1 MLRPG
6 GAWSYSFLFVAL
18 LFSAFQVCAQSAT
31 LKGQVRDETG
41 AVIPGATVTATG
53 DSGNVLS
60 TTSAADGSYSFK
72 HVPNGNY
79 RIEASFTGF
88 AMKAPVSF
96 VERGQDANL
105 NVVLKVGGV
114 VQDVTVQAQDSA
126 TVSVDSGNNASAVV
140 LSGSRL
146 DSLADDPD
154 DLASDLQALAGPSAG
169 PNGGSVYINGF
180 STGEMPPK
188 ESIREIR
195 INQNPFSPEYDSL
208 GLGRIEIFTKPGS
221 GQFHGSAFF
230 NLGSEVFNSRNPYAA
245 VKAPFLLREY
255 GTSLAGPLTRR
266 SSFTLDARG
275 EETDNGA
282 IINGATLDPASLA
295 IISPYTGVN
304 DVAQNRFLATPDVDY
319 QLNDKVT
326 LSMRYR
332 VTQVDIPDAGLGGFN
347 LVESADHAHSL
358 AQTAQF
364 IDTNV
369 LNENAVNETRF
380 QFFNVSSSMAAVN
393 SGASIQVLS
402 AFTGGGSPAG
412 HSSDVQRNFEL
423 QNISTITHGADVWH
437 FGVRLRGIVE
447 RNISQQNFNGAFTF
461 GGETAPEL
469 DANNQVVKDAGGD
482 PVLISLSSIQQYQ
495 RTLVLEKAGYT
506 AAQIQALGGG
516 ASQFSLNA
524 GNPLVSLSQVDAG
537 LLVGDTWKVRPNLTV
552 DLGLRYELQNNIHD
566 PGDFAPRVAA
576 SWSPGFSRQKT
587 VLRGGFGIFYD
598 RFGLVNTLSAQR
610 YNGVNQQQYVVNNP
624 SFYPIVPSAASLAAS
639 LQGQVIEQNAP
650 NVRAPYLMQA
660 LLSVEQ
666 QLPLHTVVA
675 LSYSNSHGLHQLRSR
690 DINAPSSP
698 GGPYPL
704 GNNNPVFQVQSSGL
718 FNQNQFILNVT
729 SQASRNISLFGS
741 YTYGR
746 ALSNTD
752 GASTFPASP
761 FSTAGEYGPAST
773 DVRDFETFGGT
784 IQSFW
789 KTTFSPLLTAR
800 SGPPFNITVGRDL
813 YGTTLF
819 NGRPGIAT
827 DPTRQGAIQT
837 RYGLLDPSP
846 IAGETLL
853 PRNFGR
859 GPGSIQFNM
868 RASKT
873 IGFGKVKDSQDSTE
887 RPRYGLICT
896 LQMRNL
902 LNHNNPGPIIGNIAS
917 PLFGN
922 ANQSAGSSTQTGTQM
937 SESATN
943 RRFELQMRFTF

>member
-1 MLRPG
+1 MLIR
-6 GAWSYSFLFVAL
+6 FNIL
-18 LFSAFQVCAQSAT
+18 LFAIFLLFAGRVTAQSAR
-31 LKGQVRDETG
+31 LHGQVRDETG
-41 AVIPGATVTATG
+41 AVLPGATVTAT
-53 DSGNVLS
+53 DTSGKVFS
-60 TTSAADGSYSFK
+60 TISASDGSYVFK
-72 HVPNGNY
+72 QLSNGSY
-79 RIEASFTGF
+79 KIEAVFTGF
-88 AMKAPVSF
+88 TMKAPVSF
-96 VERGQDANL
+96 IEQGRDASLNL
-105 NVVLKVGGV
+105 ILKVSTV
-114 VQDVTVQAQDSA
+114 IQNVTVQAQESA
-126 TVSVDSGNNASAVV
+126 NVSVDSSNNASSVV
-140 LSGSRL
+140 LSGSKL
-146 DSLADDPD
+146 DSLADNPD

-169 PNGGSVYINGF
+169 PNGGSVFIDGF

-208 GLGRIEIFTKPGS
+208 GLGRIEIFTKPGT

-230 NLGSEVFNSRNPYAA
+230 NLGSDIFNSRNPYAA
-245 VKAPFLLREY
+245 VKAPFLLREF
-255 GTSLAGPLTRR
+255 GTSIAGPLTQR
-266 SSFTLDARG
+266 SSFTFDARG
-275 EETDNGA
+275 DDTNNGA
-282 IINGATLDPASLA
+282 VINGATLDPTSLA

-304 DVAQNRFLATPDVDY
+304 DVAQHRFLFTPNVDY

-332 VTQVDIPDAGLGGFN
+332 VTQIDIPDSGLGGFN

-364 IDTNV
+364 VDTDV
-369 LNENAVNETRF
+369 LSEKAVNETRF
-380 QFFNVSSSMAAVN
+380 QFFNVSSSMEAIN
-393 SGASIQVLS
+393 SGASIQVLN
-402 AFTGGGSPAG
+402 AFTGGASPLG
-412 HSSDVQRNFEL
+412 KSSDVQRNFEL
-423 QNISTITHGADVWH
+423 QNITTLTHGAVVWH
-437 FGVRLRGIVE
+437 FGVRLRATIEQNV
-447 RNISQQNFNGAFTF
+447 SQKNFNGSFTF

-469 DANNQVVKDAGGD
+469 DANNQVVQDAGGN

-495 RTLVLEKAGYT
+495 RTLALQKAGYT
-506 AAQIQALGGG
+506 PAQIQALGGG
-516 ASQFSLNA
+516 ASQFNLSA
-524 GNPLVSLSQVDAG
+524 GNPQVSLSQTDAG
-537 LLVGDTWKVRPNLTV
+537 LFLGNTWKARSNLTV
-552 DLGLRYELQNNIHD
+552 DVGLRYELQNNIHD
-566 PGDFAPRVAA
+566 YGDFAPRVAA
-576 SWSPGFSRQKT
+576 SWSPGMSHQKL
-587 VLRGGFGIFYD
+587 VLRAGFGVFYD
-598 RFGLVNTLSAQR
+598 RFSLANTLNAQR

-624 SFYPIVPSAASLAAS
+624 NFYPNVPSAASLAAS
-639 LQGQVIEQNAP
+639 LQGQVIEQNAA
-650 NVRAPYLMQA
+650 NVRAPYLMQS
-660 LLSVEQ
+660 LFSVEQ

-675 LSYSNSHGLHQLRSR
+675 LSYSNSRGLHQLRSQ
-690 DINAPSSP
+690 DINAPASP

-718 FNQNQFILNVT
+718 FNQNQFIVNAT
-729 SQASRNISLFGS
+729 SQASKNISLFGS
-741 YTYGR
+741 YTYGK

-752 GASTFPASP
+752 GVSTFPANPYS
-761 FSTAGEYGPAST
+761 AVGEYGPAST
-773 DVRDFETFGGT
+773 DVRNFETFGGT
-784 IQSFW
+784 IQSVW
-789 KTTFSPLLTAR
+789 KTAFSPLLTVR

-827 DPTRQGAIQT
+827 DPTRPGVIQT

-846 IAGETLL
+846 VAGEALL

-859 GPGSIQFNM
+859 GPGSIQFNL

-873 IGFGKVKDSQDSTE
+873 IGFGKVKDPKDLSE

-917 PLFGN
+917 PLFGK

>member
-1 MLRPG
+1 MHRLVYVR
-6 GAWSYSFLFVAL
+6 FLNFIFGIFI
-18 LFSAFQVCAQSAT
+18 FSALQVCAQTASIR
-31 LKGQVRDETG
+31 GQVKDESG
-41 AVIPGATVTATG
+41 AMIPGATVTAT
-53 DSGNVLS
+53 DSSGNVLAAV
-60 TTSAADGSYSFK
+60 SAADGSYSLK
-72 HVPNGNY
+72 RVPNGSY
-79 RIEASFTGF
+79 RIEAAFTGF
-88 AMKAPVSF
+88 AMKDPVAF

-105 NVVLKVGGV
+105 NLVLNVSAV
-114 VQDVTVQAQDSA
+114 VQNVTVQAQDSA

-140 LSGSRL
+140 LSGSKL
-146 DSLADDPD
+146 DSLADNPD

-221 GQFHGSAFF
+221 GQFHGSAAF
-230 NLGSEVFNSRNPYAA
+230 NLGSSIFNSRNPYAA
-245 VKAPFLLREY
+245 VKATFLLREF
-255 GTSLAGPLTRR
+255 GTSLAGPLGQRA
-266 SSFTLDARG
+266 SFTFDARG
-275 EETDNGA
+275 EVTDNGA

-304 DVAQNRFLATPDVDY
+304 DVAQHRFFATPDVDY
-319 QLNDKVT
+319 TLNDKHT

-332 VTQVDIPDAGLGGFN
+332 ISQTDIPDSGLGGFN
-347 LVESADHAHSL
+347 LVESADHAHAL
-358 AQTAQF
+358 VQTAQF
-364 IDTNV
+364 VDTDV
-369 LNENAVNETRF
+369 LNEKAVNETRF

-393 SGASIQVLS
+393 PGASIQVLN
-402 AFTGGGSPAG
+402 AFTGGGSIVG
-412 HSSDVQRNFEL
+412 KSSDVQRNFEL
-423 QNISTITHGADVWH
+423 QNVTTLTHGAVVWH
-437 FGVRLRGIVE
+437 FGARLRATVE
-447 RNISQQNFNGAFTF
+447 QNISQLDFNGAFTF

-469 DANNQVVKDAGGD
+469 DANNQVVKDTSGN

-495 RTLVLEKAGYT
+495 RTLMLQKAGFT
-506 AAQIQALGGG
+506 TAQIQVLGGG

-537 LLVGDTWKVRPNLTV
+537 LFVGNTWKVRPNLTF
-552 DLGLRYELQNNIHD
+552 DLGLRYETQSNIHD
-566 PGDFAPRVAA
+566 RGNFAPRVAA
-576 SWSPGFSRQKT
+576 SWSPGWSHQKL

-598 RFGLVNTLSAQR
+598 RFALTNTLNAQR
-610 YNGVNQQQYVVNNP
+610 YNGVNQQQYVINNP
-624 SFYPIVPSAASLAAS
+624 SFYPNVPTAASLAAS
-639 LQGQVIEQNAP
+639 LQGQVIELNAP
-650 NVRAPYLMQA
+650 TVRAPYLMQSVF
-660 LLSVEQ
+660 SVEQ

-675 LSYSNSHGLHQLRSR
+675 LSYSNSHGLHQLRSL
-690 DINAPSSP
+690 DINAPATP

-704 GNNNPVFQVQSSGL
+704 GNKNPVFQVQSSGL
-718 FNQNQFILNVT
+718 FNQNQLILNVT
-729 SQASRNISLFGS
+729 SQASKNISLFGS
-741 YTYGR
+741 YTYGK
-746 ALSNTD
+746 AMSNTD
-752 GASTFPASP
+752 GTSTFPANPYSM
-761 FSTAGEYGPAST
+761 AGEYGPAST
-773 DVRDFETFGGT
+773 DVRNFETFGGT
-784 IQSFW
+784 IQSIW
-789 KTTFSPLLTAR
+789 KTMFSPLLTVR

-827 DPTRQGAIQT
+827 DPTRTGVIQT

-846 IAGETLL
+846 IAGESLL

-873 IGFGKVKDSQDSTE
+873 IVFGSVKDLNNATE

-917 PLFGN
+917 PLFGK
-922 ANQSAGSSTQTGTQM
+922 ANQSAGSPTTMGTQM

-943 RRFELQMRFTF
+943 RRFELQIRFTF